1 MKRLVRIAILAGVA
15 TLVVA
20 CAGPASSR
28 SSTSSSS
35 GSSTSSSSRS
45 GDTSTP
51 QQTTKKETKLVKVDP
66 ATAERLQNAMVPL
79 LKVMDH
85 PLQPNQVK
93 VGVMEDNAINAASAG
108 NGEFLVTTG
117 LLKQAND
124 TKLQSVL
131 AHELAHQDLNHVQ
144 KTQTLGTGL
153 NIGMIL
159 LDQIIPGSG
168 NLTPIAGELL
178 LRKYSRNEEYAAD
191 KHGVEL
197 LQRAGYPGRQ
207 MMSDTLSWLIQS
219 SGGSSGGG
227 FLATHPGTTDRV
239 AAVKALPGP

>member
-1 MKRLVRIAILAGVA
+1 MKRFVRIAILAGIA

-20 CAGPASSR
+20 CAGPSTST

-35 GSSTSSSSRS
+35 TSSPSSQGGS
-45 GDTSTP
+45 A
-51 QQTTKKETKLVKVDP
+51 QTTKKETKLVKVDA

-85 PLQPNQVK
+85 PVQPNQVK
-93 VGVMEDNAINAASAG
+93 VGMMDDNSINAANAG
-108 NGEFLVTTG
+108 NNEFLVTTG

-124 TKLQSVL
+124 TQLQSVL
-131 AHELAHQDLNHVQ
+131 AHEIAHQDLNHVQ
-144 KTQTLGTGL
+144 KAQNLGTGL
-153 NIGMIL
+153 NIGMVL

-168 NLTPIAGELL
+168 ALTPIAGELL
-178 LRKYSRNEEYAAD
+178 LRKYTRTEEYAAD
-191 KHGVEL
+191 KHGVQL
-197 LQRAGYPGRQ
+197 LQRAGMPGKQ
-207 MMSDTLSWLIQS
+207 MMADTLTWLMQS

-239 AAVKALPGP
+239 TAVKALPGP

>member
-1 MKRLVRIAILAGVA
+1 MKRLVRIAILAGIV
-15 TLVVA
+15 TLAVA
-20 CAGPASSR
+20 CAGPASSG
-28 SSTSSSS
+28 SSTS
-35 GSSTSSSSRS
+35 GSSTSSPSRS
-45 GDTSTP
+45 GGASTP

-108 NGEFLVTTG
+108 NAEFLVTTG

-124 TKLQSVL
+124 TQLQSVL

-191 KHGVEL
+191 KHGVQL

-207 MMSDTLSWLIQS
+207 MMSDTLSWLMQS

>member
-1 MKRLVRIAILAGVA
+1 MRRPVRIAILAGVA

-20 CAGPASSR
+20 CAGPTSSGPT
-28 SSTSSSS
+28 SSTSSR
-35 GSSTSSSSRS
+35 GGG
-45 GDTSTP
+45 GDSTP
-51 QQTTKKETKLVKVDP
+51 QPTTQKKETKLVKVDA
-66 ATAERLQNAMVPL
+66 ATGERLQNAMIPL

-85 PLQPNQVK
+85 PLQPSQVK
-93 VGVMEDNAINAASAG
+93 LGVMDDPSINAASAG

-117 LLKQAND
+117 LLQKANEAQLQA
-124 TKLQSVL
+124 VL

-144 KTQTLGTGL
+144 KAQTLGTGL
-153 NIGMIL
+153 NIGMII

-178 LRKYSRNEEYAAD
+178 LRKYTRTEEYAAD
-191 KHGVEL
+191 KHGVQL
-197 LQRAGYPGRQ
+197 LQRAGLPGKQQ
-207 MMSDTLSWLIQS
+207 MADTLSWLMQS

-227 FLATHPGTTDRV
+227 FLATHPGTTDRI